1 MATKKPTT
9 STSTKSS
16 VGFGRI
22 KGIVETIS
30 KKTGIVIDNQDVKSQ
45 TYIDTSIYVL
55 NALLSK
61 NIRKGGVTKNRIT
74 IFAGPPGCGKS
85 YLCYNIARNAQSE
98 GYNVIYIDT
107 EYSIE
112 KEELQKFGIDIDEER
127 LMLIRS
133 NKVEDLKL
141 FLTQLLDQL
150 KQDKM
155 KGLDVGKTLII
166 LDSIGQLAS
175 NKEVEDAL
183 EGKNKADMSRAKAIK
198 SLFRIINSDLGYL
211 NIPLICTNH
220 IYMTQDLFPQ
230 MIMGGGEGAMYSAST
245 VIYMTI
251 AKLKTGEEET
261 DHSKYVKDTGQAGI
275 VVTAKAR
282 KNRLAKPM
290 MIKFEINHVEGTNPY
305 KGLEEFCNFEYFN
318 EIGIAKVKKIEVK
331 GEKGKKEFTFEN
343 NESTKGA
350 KYYVR
355 HLDKMVS
362 ETQLFNAEVFTEDIL
377 NKLEPI
383 IEKAFSYA
391 SYKEQQEI
399 MKKMDETYSEVE
411 GDSFDIDTEE
421 NEGKLFS

>member
-9 STSTKSS
+9 ST

-22 KGIVETIS
+22 KGLVETIS
-30 KKTGIVIDNQDVKSQ
+30 KKTGIVIDNQDSKKQ
-45 TYIDTSIYVL
+45 TFINTGIYVL
-55 NALLSK
+55 NALLSRS
-61 NIRKGGVTKNRIT
+61 IRRGGIMKNRIT
-74 IFAGPPGCGKS
+74 IFAGPPQCGKS
-85 YLCYNIARNAQSE
+85 YICYNIARNAQLDE
-98 GYNVIYIDT
+98 YNVIYIDT

-112 KEELQKFGIDIDEER
+112 KEELSRFGVDIDPER

-150 KQDKM
+150 KQDKI
-155 KGLDVGKTLII
+155 KGLEVGKTMII

-175 NKEVEDAL
+175 IKEVEDAL

-211 NIPLICTNH
+211 NIPLIATNH

-230 MIMGGGEGAMYSAST
+230 MVMGGGEGAMYSAST

-261 DHSKYVKDTGQAGI
+261 DHSKYVKDIGQAGI
-275 VVTAKAR
+275 IVTAKAR
-282 KNRLAKPM
+282 KNRMAKPM
-290 MIKFEINHVEGTNPY
+290 MIKFEINHTEGTNPY
-305 KGLEEFCNFEYFN
+305 KGLEEFCTFENFN
-318 EIGIAKVKKIEVK
+318 EIGIAKVKKIEIK
-331 GEKGKKEFTFEN
+331 GEKGKKDFTFEN

-350 KYYVR
+350 KYYVK

-362 ETQLFNAEVFTEDIL
+362 ESQLFNAEIFTEDII
-377 NKLEPI
+377 NKLDPI
-383 IEKAFSYA
+383 IEKAFSYV
-391 SYKEQQEI
+391 SYEEQQNI
-399 MKKMDETYSEVE
+399 MKKMDEAYAESE
-411 GDSFDIDTEE
+411 GDTFDIESDDS
-421 NEGKLFS
+421 EGKLFS

>member
-1 MATKKPTT
+1 MAIKKTT
-9 STSTKSS
+9 SNIST
-16 VGFGRI
+16 GFGRI
-22 KGIVETIS
+22 KGLVETIS
-30 KKTGIVIDNQDVKSQ
+30 KKTGIVIDNQDAKSQ
-45 TYIDTSIYVL
+45 TFIDTGIYVL

-74 IFAGPPGCGKS
+74 IFAGPPSCGKS
-85 YLCYNIARNAQSE
+85 YICYNIARNAQSD
-98 GYNVIYIDT
+98 GYNIIYIDT

-112 KEELQKFGIDIDEER
+112 KDELLRFGVDVDPER

-155 KGLDVGKTLII
+155 KGVDVGKSIII

-211 NIPLICTNH
+211 DIPLIATNH
-220 IYMTQDLFPQ
+220 IYMSQDLFPQ

-251 AKLKTGEEET
+251 AKLKTGGEET
-261 DHSKYVKDTGQAGI
+261 DHSKYVKDIGQAGI

-282 KNRLAKPM
+282 KNRMAKPM
-290 MIKFEINHVEGTNPY
+290 MIKFEINHTEGTNPY
-305 KGLEEFCNFEYFN
+305 KGLEEFCTFENFN

-350 KYYVR
+350 KYYVK
-355 HLDKMVS
+355 HLDKMIS
-362 ETQLFNAEVFTEDIL
+362 ESQLFNTEVFTDEVL

-399 MKKMDETYSEVE
+399 MKNMDEAYAEVE
-411 GDSFDIDTEE
+411 GDSFDIDAEE
-421 NEGKLFS
+421 NDGKLFS